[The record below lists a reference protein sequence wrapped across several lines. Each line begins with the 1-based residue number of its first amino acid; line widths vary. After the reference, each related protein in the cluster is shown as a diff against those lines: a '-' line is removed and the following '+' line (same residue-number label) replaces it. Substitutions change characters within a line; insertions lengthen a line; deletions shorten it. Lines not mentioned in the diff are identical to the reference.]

1 VTAAVVFSVVLGAY
15 LTGHQ
20 VDDYWLQTGAQ
31 ALGKGLPGWAGR
43 RACAAHVATYT
54 LTLAA
59 CLALAA
65 WRLALPV
72 SPAWA
77 AAGLAVSAVTHYIA
91 DRRRPLQRIADAL
104 GGSLVPGKGEFWRSG
119 EGLASGAAHLD
130 QSWHWLWLFAAA
142 LITAG
147 GVS

>member
-1 VTAAVVFSVVLGAY
+1 MTAAVVFAAVFGAF
-15 LTGHQ
+15 LAGHQ
-20 VDDYWLQTGAQ
+20 VADYWVQTSGQ
-31 ALGKGLPGWAGR
+31 AAGKSLPGWPGR

-59 CLALAA
+59 CLALTA

-77 AAGLAVSAVTHYIA
+77 AAGLAVSAVTHYFA
-91 DRRRPLQRIADAL
+91 DRRRPLARLAELTGI
-104 GGSLVPGKGEFWRSG
+104 GGFWRSG
-119 EGLASGAAHLD
+119 KGLASGAAHLD
-130 QSWHWLWLFAAA
+130 QSWHWAWLFAAA

-147 GVS
+147 GAS